1 MKSILIPVEDH
12 DRMDGVLETALVF
25 ARKFDAY
32 LEGIP
37 LGPDIAEMVAAD
49 FSMSGV
55 IFDDR
60 TRREFLRNA
69 AETFE
74 GFMSRK
80 GVQRRS
86 DATQGPSF
94 GWMGEALVSP
104 TSVGEYGRVFDII
117 VVGRPG
123 AASHEPHRSTL
134 ETALFESG
142 RPLLIAPPEP
152 ATTIGDTV
160 AIAWNGSSETART
173 IAFRDAAAAE
183 GARRAGARRA
193 GPAPAGPI
201 RRADRPRATA
211 ARHPPRA
218 PSRSARRA
226 ARPGRALLGA
236 AQDLGADLMIK
247 GGYTQSRIRQ
257 MIFGG
262 GDVGHFGR
270 SGAAGVHGALTAAL
284 LLLPLAGAGGPTK
297 SGRMRDGPV

>member
-12 DRMDGVLETALVF
+12 ERMEGVLETALVF
-25 ARKFDAY
+25 ARGFDSY

-60 TRREFLRNA
+60 TRRAFLRHA
-69 AETFE
+69 AEAFE
-74 GFMSRK
+74 GFMARK
-80 GVQRRS
+80 GVRRRS
-86 DATQGPSF
+86 DDVKGPSF

-104 TSVGEYGRVFDII
+104 TSVGEYGRVFDLI

-123 AASHEPHRSTL
+123 AASNEPHRSTL

-152 ATTIGDTV
+152 ATTIGTV
-160 AIAWNGSSETART
+160 IAIAWNGSSETARS
-173 IAFRDAAAAE
+173 IAFAMPLLKQARDVPVLAVPGLRLPGPSDAQLARALQRDGIPARVVEVAEDTRSPGRTLLAAAA
-183 GARRAGARRA
+183 
-193 GPAPAGPI
+193 
-201 RRADRPRATA
+201 
-211 ARHPPRA
+211 
-218 PSRSARRA
+218 
-226 ARPGRALLGA
+226 
-236 AQDLGADLMIK
+236 DLGADLMIK

-262 GDVGHFGR
+262 VTSDIL
-270 SGAAGVHGALTAAL
+270 AEAM
-284 LLLPLAGAGGPTK
+284 LPVFMAH
-297 SGRMRDGPV
+297 